1 MSCANNDVL
10 TYFPIWIFLISLAS
24 VTALAR
30 IFNTI
35 LHRSGEVNMLALCL
49 ILVEKH
55 KKFIYVPSLLRI
67 FIRNKCWIVST
78 LFSACIEVII
88 FVHFLVHNI
97 MNYIDWL
104 SHVKLVVLYIVYLVY
119 CCIWISLG
127 EIQLG
132 NFASM

>member
-78 LFSACIEVII
+78 LFYACIEVII
-88 FVHFLVHNI
+88 FVHFLVHN

-104 SHVKLVVLYIVYLVY
+104 SHVKLVVLHIVYLVY